1 MRGRTVKKIFLLGF
15 LVAVSCAYAA
25 VNDADDVVLWLSVSP
40 EATVEDLIGN
50 TVCVS
55 DYQDGRGN
63 VISAA
68 RVCVT
73 EGGVETVRNLYW
85 SDGAGGWETA
95 PDVTVMA
102 FDRTDPGSYPA
113 WQPVSLGGEISP
125 AGQIALEL
133 GFFDASSAEQFA
145 VLAVASE
152 TYQNLV
158 DSGFISTGG
167 VSTQTQVPWSPN
179 YVVPEPTSGLLV
191 LLGAACLALRRR
203 LPARRA
209 SRPA

>member
-1 MRGRTVKKIFLLGF
+1 MRGRTVKKIFLFGL
-15 LVAVSCAYAA
+15 LVAASCAYAA

-55 DYQDGRGN
+55 DFQDGRGN

-145 VLAVASE
+145 VLAVASD